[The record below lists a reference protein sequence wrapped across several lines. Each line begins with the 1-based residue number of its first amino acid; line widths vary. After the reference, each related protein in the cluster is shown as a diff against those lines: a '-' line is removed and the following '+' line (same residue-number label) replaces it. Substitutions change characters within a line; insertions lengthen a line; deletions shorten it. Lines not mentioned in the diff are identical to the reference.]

1 LATIQVHRKHQ
12 LDLPDIRSKAESLA
26 NSLADKF
33 GGKFHWQDDQLFYL
47 RSGVDACISCGSDD
61 ISVEIKL
68 GMMMSAIRGTI
79 ETEVNNSLDKY
90 LG

>member
-1 LATIQVHRKHQ
+1 MATIQIHRKHQ
-12 LDLPDIRSKAESLA
+12 LDLPDIRSRAEG
-26 NSLADKF
+26 LADTLVAKF
-33 GGKFHWQDDQLFYL
+33 GGQFHWQDDQLFYE

-61 ISVEIKL
+61 ISVAIKL

-90 LG
+90 LK